1 MKKKQLS
8 VIIPVYNSEL
18 YLKSTLDS
26 IVNQTVFN
34 ELEIILINDGSID
47 QSQYICQEY
56 CNRYDNIFL
65 YNQENLG
72 VSQARNN
79 GLKKVTSQYVTFLD
93 SDDYIANN
101 LYEQELEEIKNK
113 NPDVLIVDFE
123 KKHED
128 GTIKKYRKSFI
139 KEWNINQDCMCDF
152 FKGLIGGQ
160 VVDKVFRTDIIRDI
174 NFSDKYKI
182 GEDMMFT
189 FLALSKA
196 SKVYMNTNIYGYQYV
211 VRNSSAMTGKFS
223 EKYFDPIDITS
234 EMVNEYSEDSIIYKY
249 AYAHYIHEL
258 CKVVEYVYRHDAQK
272 EYKEKVLQ
280 IVNQIKKYSLFDAY
294 RYLIKKQFLGFL
306 LIRFSPRLYLFFH
319 KIMHI
324 G

>member
-196 SKVYMNTNIYGYQYV
+196 SKVYMNTNICGYQYV

-223 EKYFDPIDITS
+223 EKYFDPIDITA

>member
-1 MKKKQLS
+1 MKKKLLS

-34 ELEIILINDGSID
+34 KLEIILINDGSID

-196 SKVYMNTNIYGYQYV
+196 SKVYMNTNICGYQYV

-223 EKYFDPIDITS
+223 EKYFDPIDITA

>member
-1 MKKKQLS
+1 MEKKLLS
-8 VIIPVYNSEL
+8 VVIPVYNSEL

-34 ELEIILINDGSID
+34 ELEIILINDGSTD

-93 SDDYIANN
+93 SDDYIENN

-196 SKVYMNTNIYGYQYV
+196 SKVYMNTNICGYQYV

-223 EKYFDPIDITS
+223 EKYFDPIDITA

>member
-1 MKKKQLS
+1 MKKKLLS

-101 LYEQELEEIKNK
+101 LYEQELEEIKKK

-160 VVDKVFRTDIIRDI
+160 VVDKVFRADIIRDI

-196 SKVYMNTNIYGYQYV
+196 KKVYMNTNICGYQYV

-223 EKYFDPIDITS
+223 EKYFDPIDITA

-249 AYAHYIHEL
+249 AYAHYVHEL